1 MFLKNYETAL
11 LMGDFNFDSSWNND
25 EEKVIPKDWRDAWM
39 DIKGVPL

>member
-1 MFLKNYETAL
+1 
-11 LMGDFNFDSSWNND
+11 MGDFNFDSSWND